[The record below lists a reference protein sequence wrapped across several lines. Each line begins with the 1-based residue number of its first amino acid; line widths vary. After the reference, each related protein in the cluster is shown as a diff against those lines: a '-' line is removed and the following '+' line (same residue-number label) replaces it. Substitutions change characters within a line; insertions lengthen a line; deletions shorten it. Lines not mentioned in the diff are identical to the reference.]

1 MPNPFRLDDEILAF
15 IDESNKWY
23 ADTPE
28 NHELSV
34 QHLRATYARMCQAF
48 HRPYPEGVVAQDS
61 TISSGAVGVPIRR
74 YCYRDQSTETAI
86 VYYHGGGYILGGLD
100 SHDSICAELC
110 ANTGLS
116 VISVGYRLAP
126 EHKHPIQFDDAMAGF
141 RAASDSFKHIIVAGD
156 SAGGN
161 LAAAVC
167 VATAQQVR
175 KPIGQ
180 LLIYPSLGG
189 EQLGLDSYQEMGEAP
204 MLTTSDMHFYQAAR
218 SDGEPPRTD
227 PIFSPLMTTNYGD
240 LPPCYAFS
248 ADVDPLRDDS
258 KLYVER
264 LVAAGVDAHY
274 TNAPGLIHGHLRAR
288 HCSAKAHENFI
299 AICAAATVMA
309 IG

>member
-1 MPNPFRLDDEILAF
+1 MLNPFQLDEEILAF
-15 IDESNKWY
+15 IDDSNKWY

-28 NHELSV
+28 NHELSA
-34 QHLRATYARMCQAF
+34 QQLRDAYARMCQAF
-48 HRPYPEGVVAQDS
+48 HRPYPAGVLAEDS
-61 TISSGAVGVPIRR
+61 AIPSGEASVPIRR
-74 YCYRDQSTETAI
+74 YHYQGQSTKTAI

-100 SHDSICAELC
+100 SHDSVCAELC

-116 VISVGYRLAP
+116 LISVDYRLAP

-141 RAASDSFKHIIVAGD
+141 VSASDSFEHIIVAGD

-167 VATAQQVR
+167 VATAQQAL

-189 EQLGLDSYQEMGEAP
+189 EQLGLDSYREMGEAP
-204 MLTTSDMHFYQAAR
+204 MLTTADMHFYQAAR

-227 PIFSPLMTTNYGD
+227 PIFSPLMATNYGD
-240 LPPCYAFS
+240 LPPCHAFS

-264 LVAAGVDAHY
+264 LITAGVDAHY

-288 HCSAKAHENFI
+288 HCSAKAHANFM
-299 AICAAATVMA
+299 AICAAATAMA
-309 IG
+309 RG